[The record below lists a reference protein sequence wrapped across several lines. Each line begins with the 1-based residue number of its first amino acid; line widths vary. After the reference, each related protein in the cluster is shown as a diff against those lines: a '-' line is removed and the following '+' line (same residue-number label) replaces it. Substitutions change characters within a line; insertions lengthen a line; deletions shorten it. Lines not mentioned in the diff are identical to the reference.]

1 MPLHAIAC
9 HPCHVVCV
17 CREEFKKTILDKRN
31 KRSSQMILTK
41 VEGAM
46 HEQFTKVSLWVRAHR
61 SPQLRPGACIN
72 ASPTEHESTLLF
84 ASQKRATRMA
94 MQEWRQTIENMLRD
108 MDRDNSGKIEY
119 EELASTLKRF
129 GMRRSKAQIR
139 IAIKD
144 MDKDNDG
151 AISHTEF
158 RKKVNQVISTGS
170 CEAADFMGRML
181 LQLYTVEWQKTVRRG
196 SFRSLLLGSHR

>member
-1 MPLHAIAC
+1 M
-9 HPCHVVCV
+9 
-17 CREEFKKTILDKRN
+17 
-31 KRSSQMILTK
+31 SQASAPNRK
-41 VEGAM
+41 AG
-46 HEQFTKVSLWVRAHR
+46 RA
-61 SPQLRPGACIN
+61 ACI
-72 ASPTEHESTLLF
+72 AVSTTEHEVSLLF
-84 ASQKRATRMA
+84 APQKRATRMA
-94 MQEWRQTIENMLRD
+94 MQEWRQTIEKMLCD

-151 AISHTEF
+151 TISHAEF

-170 CEAADFMGRML
+170 CETADFMGRML
-181 LQLYTVEWQKTVRRG
+181 LQLYKAEWQKTVRRC
-196 SFRSLLLGSHR
+196 SFRVCFCLVPTD